1 MNLHG
6 VQQGADQITLD
17 VVQLASE
24 MRMALRNWFDDLQDP
39 AEARRAAA
47 AAPNLAKL
55 VTVKPLP
62 VPGIGGF
69 MVNVTNTST
78 ST

>member
-1 MNLHG
+1 MKLHG
-6 VQQGADQITLD
+6 VQQAADQITLD

-24 MRMALRNWFDDLQDP
+24 MRKALRDWFEDLQDP
-39 AEARRAAA
+39 AEARRAAT
-47 AAPNLAKL
+47 AAPNLTKL

-69 MVNVTNTST
+69 MVNVTHTST